1 MEQTWRW
8 YGPNDPVSLDDIRQA
23 GATGVVTAL
32 HHIPN
37 GEVWTVEEIEKRKA
51 ILAAKGLTWSVVE
64 SVPVHEEIKTQTGN
78 YQQHID
84 NYKLS
89 LQNLAACGIDTV
101 CYNFMPVLD
110 WTRTDLEYE
119 LPDGSKALRFDQ
131 IAFAAFELHILKRP
145 NATEDYT
152 AEEQAQ
158 AKTYFDNMSEADIA
172 KLTGNIIAGLPGA
185 EEGYTLDQFRARL
198 AEYDGIDKAKLREHM
213 GYFLKEIVPVAEACG
228 LKLAVHPDDPP
239 RPILG
244 LPRIVSTIEDMQWLK
259 DTVDSIYNGFTMCT
273 GSYGVRGDN
282 DLVKMIETFGDRIH
296 FTHLRSTCREQ
307 NPKTFHEGAHLQ
319 GDVDMYAVVKA
330 ILTEEQRRQKAGNMR
345 PIPMR
350 PDHGHQML
358 DDLKKKTNPGYSA
371 IGRLRGLAEV
381 RGVELALKRAL
392 FPEMK

>member
-89 LQNLAACGIDTV
+89 LQNLAVCGIDTV

-198 AEYDGIDKAKLREHM
+198 AEYDGIDKAKLREYM

-319 GDVDMYAVVKA
+319 GDVDIYAVVKA

-371 IGRLRGLAEV
+371 IGRLKGLAEV